1 MQAFILAA
9 GLGTRL
15 HPLTDTLPKALV
27 EVQGLPLIKIAI
39 DNLVR
44 QGATRIVI
52 NIHHFADQLLNYLQD
67 NHWDADILISDE
79 HDLLL
84 DTGGGLKKAAPLFFP
99 REPILIHNVDIL
111 SHINFAKVIK
121 QHTDSMN
128 LATLVASQRDTSR
141 QLLFDSQQLLAGWQN
156 LTTGETKWVHMPLAT
171 YSKMAFSGIAVVQ
184 PQLLELLPPADHPY
198 PIIPAYLDIARNHRI
213 SYFEHTPE
221 DWLDVGK
228 PETLQSAQKWCFNS

>member
-84 DTGGGLKKAAPLFFP
+84 DTGGGLKKAAPLFL
-99 REPILIHNVDIL
+99 PIAHQFRQGN
-111 SHINFAKVIK
+111 
-121 QHTDSMN
+121 Q
-128 LATLVASQRDTSR
+128 AT
-141 QLLFDSQQLLAGWQN
+141 
-156 LTTGETKWVHMPLAT
+156 H
-171 YSKMAFSGIAVVQ
+171 
-184 PQLLELLPPADHPY
+184 
-198 PIIPAYLDIARNHRI
+198 
-213 SYFEHTPE
+213 
-221 DWLDVGK
+221 
-228 PETLQSAQKWCFNS
+228 